1 MGLPVVPLAAVAKWR
16 LWKSGLRPLAE
27 TIMRQT
33 RKPILTIF
41 ASIAG
46 VVSGLHAACAQE
58 ASAPSEYQFFV
69 TPYLWLASVHATTLT
84 PLDRAP
90 TLREIEYGTAREIS
104 DGKTLHRLKIVGG
117 SDEPSR

>member
-1 MGLPVVPLAAVAKWR
+1 
-16 LWKSGLRPLAE
+16 
-27 TIMRQT
+27 MRQT

-90 TLREIEYGTAREIS
+90 QVNSNVSTIDLLSKLKGAPFMGSFESSLRKLGLFCRCHPPAGRQQHQDAQHLFS
-104 DGKTLHRLKIVGG
+104 GG
-117 SDEPSR
+117 PR